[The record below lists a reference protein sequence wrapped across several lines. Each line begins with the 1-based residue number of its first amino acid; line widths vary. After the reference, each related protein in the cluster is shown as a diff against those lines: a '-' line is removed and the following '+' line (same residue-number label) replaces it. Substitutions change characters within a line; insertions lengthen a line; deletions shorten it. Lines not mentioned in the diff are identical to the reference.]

1 MPPKWHTGIPGLWA
15 QELDARFCTL
25 DSGRWTLDI
34 GLWTVDAGHWTL
46 HFGGWALGPDHYH

>member
-15 QELDARFCTL
+15 QVLDPRFWTL